1 MKYIKGVVL
10 PMSKEF
16 NGTLQDAIIE
26 MLNNQTDHCYITHT
40 FGDVDITVK
49 VSIQQIVEG
58 GEIMYDALDAG
69 DVIDEEATALMDA
82 EPEYLN

>member
-1 MKYIKGVVL
+1 
-10 PMSKEF
+10 MSKEF

-26 MLNNQTDHCYITHT
+26 MLNNQTAHCYITHT

-69 DVIDEEATALMDA
+69 DVIEEEATALMDA

>member
-1 MKYIKGVVL
+1 
-10 PMSKEF
+10 MSKEF

-26 MLNNQTDHCYITHT
+26 MLNNQADHCYITHT

-49 VSIQQIVEG
+49 VTIQQIVEG
-58 GEIMYDALDAG
+58 GETVYDAINAG
-69 DVIDEEATALMDA
+69 DIIEEEATAFVEA

>member
-1 MKYIKGVVL
+1 
-10 PMSKEF
+10 MSKEF

-49 VSIQQIVEG
+49 VTIQQIVEG
-58 GEIMYDALDAG
+58 GETVYDAIDDG
-69 DVIDEEATALMDA
+69 DVIEEEATALMDA
-82 EPEYLN
+82 EPEYLS

>member
-1 MKYIKGVVL
+1 
-10 PMSKEF
+10 MSKEF

-49 VSIQQIVEG
+49 VTIQQIVEG
-58 GEIMYDALDAG
+58 GEVMYDALDAG
-69 DVIDEEATALMDA
+69 DVVEEEATVLA
-82 EPEYLN
+82 EAEAEYLN

>member
-1 MKYIKGVVL
+1 
-10 PMSKEF
+10 MSKEF

-40 FGDVDITVK
+40 CGDVDITVK
-49 VSIQQIVEG
+49 VTIQQIIEK
-58 GEIMYDALDAG
+58 GEIVYDAIDAG
-69 DVIDEEATALMDA
+69 DVIEEEATALMEA

>member
-1 MKYIKGVVL
+1 
-10 PMSKEF
+10 MSKEF

-49 VSIQQIVEG
+49 VTIQQIVEG
-58 GEIMYDALDAG
+58 GEVMYDALDAG
-69 DVIDEEATALMDA
+69 DVVEEEAAVLA
-82 EPEYLN
+82 EAEAEYLN

>member
-1 MKYIKGVVL
+1 
-10 PMSKEF
+10 MSKEF

-49 VSIQQIVEG
+49 VTIQQIVEG
-58 GEIMYDALDAG
+58 GETVYDAIDAV
-69 DVIDEEATALMDA
+69 DAIEEEATAFMDA

>member
-1 MKYIKGVVL
+1 
-10 PMSKEF
+10 MSKEF

-49 VSIQQIVEG
+49 VTIQQIVEG
-58 GEIMYDALDAG
+58 GEVMYDAIDAG
-69 DVIDEEATALMDA
+69 DVVEEEAAALA
-82 EPEYLN
+82 EPEAEYLN

>member
-1 MKYIKGVVL
+1 
-10 PMSKEF
+10 MSKEF
-16 NGTLQDAIIE
+16 NGTFQDAIIE

-49 VSIQQIVEG
+49 VTIQQIVEG
-58 GEIMYDALDAG
+58 GETVYDAINAG
-69 DVIDEEATALMDA
+69 DVIDEEAIALMDA

>member
-1 MKYIKGVVL
+1 
-10 PMSKEF
+10 MSKEF

-49 VSIQQIVEG
+49 VTIQQIVED
-58 GEIMYDALDAG
+58 GEIVYDAIDAG
-69 DVIDEEATALMDA
+69 DVIEEETDALADV

>member
-1 MKYIKGVVL
+1 
-10 PMSKEF
+10 MSKEF

-49 VSIQQIVEG
+49 VTIQQIVEG
-58 GEIMYDALDAG
+58 GEVMYDAIDAG
-69 DVIDEEATALMDA
+69 DVVEEEAAALA
-82 EPEYLN
+82 EAEAAEAEYLN

>member
-1 MKYIKGVVL
+1 
-10 PMSKEF
+10 MSKEF

-69 DVIDEEATALMDA
+69 DVIEEEATALIDA

>member
-1 MKYIKGVVL
+1 
-10 PMSKEF
+10 MSKEF

-49 VSIQQIVEG
+49 VTIQQIVEA
-58 GEIMYDALDAG
+58 GEIVYDALDTG
-69 DVIDEEATALMDA
+69 DVIEEEAAAFTEA